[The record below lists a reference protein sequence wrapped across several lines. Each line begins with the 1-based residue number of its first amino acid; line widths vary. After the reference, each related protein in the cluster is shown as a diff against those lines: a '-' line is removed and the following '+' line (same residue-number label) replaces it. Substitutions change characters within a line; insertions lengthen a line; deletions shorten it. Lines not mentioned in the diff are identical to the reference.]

1 MAIVRDEEEQ
11 KGQGTSQ
18 ALAQGVTPGQPQP
31 QQEQQQP
38 AQTSGPVMLG
48 SSAAAKPSAPVKA
61 MPKQQKAGTGT
72 FANLKSYLQA
82 AQGGGQQRVAQAA
95 AQKIESAATGAQRNI
110 QQAQDTFR
118 QRMNAASLANM
129 ETAGKEAADIIGAA
143 RGVTYQ
149 APQPAPTETV
159 GRTVPDIT
167 RTNPNDEYLKS
178 VLGDKYTDF
187 QKDMQGL
194 ASRVESADMVYNP
207 ITGSFGSSTGAGRER
222 SIYEKYGIDVTKL
235 PSYTPFD
242 QYKAPEGGILRKGEV
257 VPEPTTPA
265 VAPAPTQSQQYFTPE
280 QQQRFAEIINAQYQG
295 PQSLQEAGLYEQA
308 ARKAKAAETAVNLS
322 RTAAGREQLLKDIFS
337 RGRDYSRGAS
347 KLDALLLNASQQ
359 GVGQVQQ
366 AAEKAG
372 DVRQVLQQAQNL
384 SANEATNRA
393 KAIQDIASGARTAF
407 TEGRTAEEQATNER
421 IKAIQD
427 NWNKLPD
434 YLKDVL
440 KSGRQL
446 SQQEADLLGITAGT
460 GIYNLTPEDVVKTNA
475 AEAARLISKNELS
488 RQLALSQLAGL
499 DKSKQLQKDL
509 LYTDLEKAG
518 TQTAADV
525 INKQAI
531 KDLLTK
537 EEETFREKAAQQNV
551 VGYGRKKNKTSGK
564 YYYADETANLKELLS
579 KAGYDFNAP
588 LNQQVRD
595 VDVSGNVSFDKD
607 PNAIFEANVSGTGV
621 LQGIGNILGSPTG
634 YQLGNAIAGLFGG
647 GTSSKASKA
656 KAAQLARRD
665 LERKV
670 EKALQDAGFYNR
682 AAIGETEETK
692 ARQSALARILELQ
705 EKYRG

>member
-38 AQTSGPVMLG
+38 AQTSGPAMLG
-48 SSAAAKPSAPVKA
+48 SSAGAKPSAPVKA

-95 AQKIESAATGAQRNI
+95 TQKVESTATGAQKSI
-110 QQAQDTFR
+110 QQAQKTFG
-118 QRMNAASLANM
+118 QRMDAASLANM

-149 APQPAPTETV
+149 APQPAATLTQEQVDVQNQARMNYTPELKDRV
-159 GRTVPDIT
+159 GGPVISPEMKERERQWTDFRDSI
-167 RTNPNDEYLKS
+167 
-178 VLGDKYTDF
+178 LGDKKEQFNTE
-187 QKDMQGL
+187 L
-194 ASRVESADMVYNP
+194 AS
-207 ITGSFGSSTGAGRER
+207 IK
-222 SIYEKYGIDVTKL
+222 SIKDLYSLYDKYGIDRSKFTYIPKEDT
-235 PSYTPFD
+235 S
-242 QYKAPEGGILRKGEV
+242 LRKGEV

-265 VAPAPTQSQQYFTPE
+265 VAPAPTQPQQYFTPE